1 MKIFTLGVFIYLI
14 FRVGPKN
21 QSRGK
26 KPLPSFALINL
37 TVILIDEE
45 VIYITQA
52 LEHIQPYKGQEL
64 KDEFHVADRCQE
76 VHRKKSY

>member
-37 TVILIDEE
+37 TVISLDEE
-45 VIYITQA
+45 VIFITQA
-52 LEHIQPYKGQEL
+52 LEHI
-64 KDEFHVADRCQE
+64 
-76 VHRKKSY
+76 